1 MRSKKN
7 WIIGLAVAF
16 ALFYLLSRPAQA
28 AEAVNGVIAGVI
40 NSADQLAVFL
50 NHLG

>member
-1 MRSKKN
+1 MHRWKK
-7 WIIGLAVAF
+7 WLTYAAVAF
-16 ALFYLLSRPAQA
+16 TLFYLLSRPANA
-28 AEAVNGVIAGVI
+28 AEAVNSVVAGVI